1 MAAAP
6 AASPGEAE
14 PEMEPVPAARPAR
27 TPSRS
32 RPLKPRCLTAR
43 PTASSPLL
51 RPSRRRRRGSSPA
64 ARRRRGRGWRPR
76 RSRPPAGCWSRGSRA
91 QEGPTLAFPCPP
103 PESPRPPRSAR
114 SRRGP
119 SPQPRARAAGGRDSA
134 LSQLIPARRCG
145 SRCTP
150 SLRTRSSCRPAS
162 GRSSSPGSS
171 WICPKDRK
179 CRDSL
184 SRLSILFPATAH
196 TPMVWA
202 PWDPCDSISQ
212 KGIEG

>member
-14 PEMEPVPAARPAR
+14 PEMEPIPAARPAR

-76 RSRPPAGCWSRGSRA
+76 RSCPPAGCWSRGSRA
-91 QEGPTLAFPCPP
+91 QEGPDPRLPLPAAREPP
-103 PESPRPPRSAR
+103 APEERPEPPRPQPAAPRSCRRRAGLRAVATHPR
-114 SRRGP
+114 SEVRVTLHP
-119 SPQPRARAAGGRDSA
+119 VIEDA
-134 LSQLIPARRCG
+134 LVVSFRLG
-145 SRCTP
+145 EK
-150 SLRTRSSCRPAS
+150 LFS
-162 GRSSSPGSS
+162 GVLT
-171 WICPKDRK
+171 D
-179 CRDSL
+179 L
-184 SRLSILFPATAH
+184 SKR
-196 TPMVWA
+196 
-202 PWDPCDSISQ
+202 
-212 KGIEG
+212 